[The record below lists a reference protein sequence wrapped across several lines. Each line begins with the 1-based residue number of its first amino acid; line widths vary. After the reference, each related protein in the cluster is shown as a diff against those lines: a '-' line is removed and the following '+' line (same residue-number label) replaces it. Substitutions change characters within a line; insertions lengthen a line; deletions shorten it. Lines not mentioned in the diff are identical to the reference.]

1 MSKSFMKRQFAQLM
15 VRNWFIIKIS
25 EKIAALQQRE
35 KELLEKKSLKDI
47 DVSDKKKEADKI
59 TEEINS
65 LKVIALLKIDW

>member
-1 MSKSFMKRQFAQLM
+1 M
-15 VRNWFIIKIS
+15 VRNWLIIKIS

>member
-1 MSKSFMKRQFAQLM
+1 M

>member
-1 MSKSFMKRQFAQLM
+1 M

-65 LKVIALLKIDW
+65 LKVIALLKIDG